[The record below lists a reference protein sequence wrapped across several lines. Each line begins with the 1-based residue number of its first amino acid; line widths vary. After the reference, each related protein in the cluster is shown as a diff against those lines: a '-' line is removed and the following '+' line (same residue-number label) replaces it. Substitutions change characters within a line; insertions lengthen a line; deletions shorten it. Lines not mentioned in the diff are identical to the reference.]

1 MNILKNS
8 FVFCCLIVFMAS
20 GLMKNSIFFFELS
33 SLVMLERSGSGS
45 GGGGGPREKRELGRL
60 SQLKLIV

>member
-1 MNILKNS
+1 
-8 FVFCCLIVFMAS
+8 MAS